1 MTVTPSVPNEIVP
14 NERVP
19 NESAPNESAPN
30 GIAPTYTAEI
40 DGGRIAVYDDLLPN
54 DELLKLWSILNRAGF
69 TRTEIARPDTA
80 EHRHWATE
88 IPVDALPSMPFLAP
102 TLAAAA
108 AFAPATAYRAYRSY
122 VNVAH
127 YGDMLFTHSDCLPG
141 AGEITALWYVC
152 DRWDHE
158 WGGET
163 VFLDANHDVRAAVSP
178 KPGRLALFD
187 GALLHAGRPP
197 SRICY
202 VPRYTLALK
211 LERI

>member
-1 MTVTPSVPNEIVP
+1 MNATSTTGTPTSGVPT
-14 NERVP
+14 
-19 NESAPNESAPN
+19 SC
-30 GIAPTYTAEI
+30 APTYSTEI
-40 DGGRIAVYDDLLPN
+40 DGRKIAVYDGLLPN

-88 IPVDALPSMPFLAP
+88 IPIASLPSMPFLAP
-102 TLAAAA
+102 SMAAVQD
-108 AFAPATAYRAYRSY
+108 FAPDKRYRPYRSY

-127 YGDMLFTHSDCLPG
+127 YGDMLFTHTDCLPD
-141 AGEITALWYVC
+141 AGELTALWYVC

-163 VFLDANHDVRAAVSP
+163 VFFDAHQDVRAAVSP
-178 KPGRLALFD
+178 KPGRLAIFD

-197 SRICY
+197 NRICY